1 MATKPAVKK
10 NLSTLK
16 RVRQAIAKTDKN
28 RSVKS
33 LIKTLTKKIE
43 AEVKSK
49 NIENAKAALTTAV
62 SAIDKAAK
70 NGIIHKSTASRKI
83 SRITKLVNSLSS
95 SEAA

>member
-1 MATKPAVKK
+1 M
-10 NLSTLK
+10 STLK